1 MLILTVQNLGF
12 SHRLPFA
19 IIFLKENK
27 RTNYFNNKAMQKSN
41 LILLI
46 VFLLGNYSYLNAQ
59 FKKGQ
64 TFVTGGFGFTVNGLE
79 LSQITSGQSE
89 TSRHYFSLNAGAGKL
104 LSKNTAMFI
113 SSSFGRSRYQ
123 SIKYTILADTT
134 TSGMITE
141 KELQDKYISFSRD
154 LNFSIGIRRYFPI
167 DKKIL
172 ALIYGRLN
180 WNANR
185 SRSIENGYEK
195 INPSKN
201 IYSIV
206 IDPGL
211 CYLLNKRFGLEAF
224 LQGFSLDYT
233 PKSKYG
239 TPAELSGRFRGTGS
253 LNIGLFYYLK

>member
-1 MLILTVQNLGF
+1 M
-12 SHRLPFA
+12 
-19 IIFLKENK
+19 
-27 RTNYFNNKAMQKSN
+27 
-41 LILLI
+41 LI
-46 VFLLGNYSYLNAQ
+46 VFILANCSYLNAQ

-79 LSQITSGQSE
+79 LSQITSGRGE
-89 TSRHYFSLNAGAGKL
+89 TSRYYYSLNAGAGKL
-104 LSKNTAMFI
+104 LSKNTALFI
-113 SSSFGRSRYQ
+113 SSSFSRSRYQ
-123 SIKYTILADTT
+123 SIKYTILIDT
-134 TSGMITE
+134 SSNGMITE
-141 KELQDKYISFSRD
+141 KELQDKYISFLGN
-154 LNFSIGIRRYFPI
+154 LNFAIGIRRYFPI
-167 DKKIL
+167 DKKLL
-172 ALIYGRLN
+172 ALIHGRLN

-185 SRSIENGYEK
+185 SKSIDNGYEK

-224 LQGFSLDYT
+224 LQGFSLDYA

-239 TPAELSGRFRGTGS
+239 TPAELSGRFSETGS